1 VKGRHYFSILKFLHD
16 LRLNYTRN
24 KTTATCKAWNDSAKK
39 MHLAYEKLM
48 SGEGD
53 VLGHKDKVR
62 VVLATFECIL

>member
-1 VKGRHYFSILKFLHD
+1 MSAGRY
-16 LRLNYTRN
+16 
-24 KTTATCKAWNDSAKK
+24 WAKHGTFPK
-39 MHLAYEKLM
+39 LPESMVYRWKLM